1 MNRRC
6 SDITNPLN
14 NDVCTNYLSTCR
26 FNGIVCIDA
35 ELNCSSYVNLN
46 YTIC

>member
-6 SDITNPLN
+6 SDVTNPAN
-14 NDVCTNYLSTCR
+14 NIACTNYLSTCR
-26 FNGIVCIDA
+26 FNGTICIDA
-35 ELNCSSYVNLN
+35 EASCTSYSNLN